1 MLGTLINAAFT
12 GLMDRNKA
20 QPTTYL
26 IKRIIKRITKKRARL
41 DLWAT
46 PSP

>member
-26 IKRIIKRITKKRARL
+26 IKRITKKRARL